1 MKKIF
6 LMASLLLAVSIIT
19 SQTRKD
25 YPIQPVPFTQV
36 HITDGFWFD
45 RMETNRTVTIPYAI
59 KMNETTGRVTNLEI
73 AAGLQTGEYCTRY
86 PFDDTD
92 IYKVIEGAS
101 YSLMLKPDKELEKKL
116 DELIDIIAKA
126 QEPDG
131 YIYSART
138 SKSEKM
144 NRSIGTE
151 RWSNLQWSHELYN
164 AGHMFEAA
172 VAHFMATNKKSFLTI
187 ALKCADLLV
196 KDFGPGKVLLPPG
209 HQEIELGLV
218 KLYRLTGEEKYLNLA
233 KYFLDIRGKGKE
245 LTGRESWGEYSQDHK
260 PVIDQDE
267 AVGHAVRA
275 AYMYS
280 AIADVA
286 ALTGDESYVIALD
299 KIWDNVVSK
308 KIYLTGGL
316 GATGSWEGFGPNYD
330 LPNASAYNETCASI
344 ANVYWNHRMF
354 LLKGDGKYIDIL
366 ERTLY
371 NALLSGISISGDKFF
386 YPNPLESFGTHE
398 RSNWFECACCPGN
411 VTRFIASVANYIYA
425 VRDKEIFVN
434 LFTNN
439 LSNLKID
446 NDDVI
451 LNQKT
456 KYPWEGRIVLNVNL
470 KKQTKD
476 FSINLR
482 IPGWAQDEVVAS
494 DLYNFIDKPKK
505 QISILVNGKPYE
517 FNIEKGYAKINRT
530 WKNNDKIELIL
541 PMEVKRIAANNNV
554 EADRGRIAL
563 QRGPLVYCAE
573 GIDNNDY
580 TRNILIGNDTKFST
594 KFHYNLLN
602 GVEVITAK
610 ASGVKLA
617 DDKKLLIKK
626 KQNFM
631 AIPYYAWAHR
641 GKTEMSVWI
650 ANDETV
656 VQPLFGSDLL
666 TNAKITSS
674 AGKNPEVIADRLEPK
689 NSIDHSFPFF
699 HWWPNKGTTEW
710 VQIDFQK
717 PEEISQMDIY
727 WFDDTGIGECR
738 IPSSWKLFYK
748 DGDKW
753 RDVYTVDK
761 YGVDKDKYNSVI
773 FETVRT
779 KSLKIEIHSQTNSAG
794 GIHEIKIK

>member
-1 MKKIF
+1 MKKNLLII
-6 LMASLLLAVSIIT
+6 LLLIGHFVLLA
-19 SQTRKD
+19 QPRKD

-36 HITDGFWFD
+36 HINDGFWFD

-73 AAGLQTGEYCTRY
+73 AAGLKTGEYCTRY

-116 DELIDIIAKA
+116 DELIDVIAKA

-144 NRSIGTE
+144 KRSIGPE
-151 RWSNLQWSHELYN
+151 RWVNLQWSHELYN

-172 VAHFMATNKKSFLTI
+172 VAHYLATNKKSFLNV

-196 KDFGPGKVLLPPG
+196 KDFGPGRVQLPPG
-209 HQEIELGLV
+209 HQEVELGLV

-233 KYFLDIRGKGKE
+233 KYFLDIRGRGKE

-260 PVIDQDE
+260 PIIEQDE

-275 AYMYS
+275 GYMYS

-286 ALTGDESYVIALD
+286 ALTGDKSYINALD

-308 KIYLTGGL
+308 KLYLTGGL

-354 LLKGDGKYIDIL
+354 LLKGEGKYIDVL

-425 VRDKEIFVN
+425 VNQNEVFVN
-434 LFTNN
+434 LYTNN
-439 LSNLKID
+439 KVNLKVGD
-446 NDDVI
+446 NEVV
-451 LNQKT
+451 LTQKT
-456 KYPWEGRIVLNVNL
+456 NYPWGGKIAFTVNL
-470 KKQTKD
+470 KKQSRD

-482 IPGWAQDEVVAS
+482 IPGWAYDEVVAS
-494 DLYNFIDKPKK
+494 DLYQFIDKPKSK
-505 QISILVNGKPYE
+505 ISILINGKQIEY
-517 FNIEKGYAKINRT
+517 NVEKGFAKISRT
-530 WKNNDKIELIL
+530 WNDKDVIELIL
-541 PMEVKRIAANNNV
+541 PMEVKRIIAHLNV

-573 GIDNNDY
+573 GIDNNGY
-580 TRNILIGNDTKFST
+580 VRNILLTGNQNFKTEFK
-594 KFHYNLLN
+594 KEIL
-602 GVEVITAK
+602 GGIEVITGK
-610 ASGVKLA
+610 AYGVKSS
-617 DDKKLLIKK
+617 DKNILTKEE
-626 KQNFM
+626 QNFF

-650 ANDETV
+650 ASDEQV
-656 VQPLFGSDLL
+656 VRPLHGSDLL
-666 TNAKITSS
+666 THAKISSS

-689 NSIDHSFPFF
+689 NSIDHTFPFF

-717 PEEISQMDIY
+717 PEEISQMEIY

-738 IPSSWKLFYK
+738 IPASWKLFYK
-748 DGDKW
+748 EGDKW
-753 RDVYTVDK
+753 QEVYTVDK
-761 YGVDKDKYNSVI
+761 YGVEKDKYNSII

-779 KSLKIEIHSQTNSAG
+779 NSLKIEVQSQPEFAG

>member
-1 MKKIF
+1 MKKLILF
-6 LMASLLLAVSIIT
+6 ALLLLSVSVIT

-73 AAGLQTGEYCTRY
+73 AAGLKTGEYCTRY

-138 SKSEKM
+138 GKSDKLKGW
-144 NRSIGTE
+144 IGQE
-151 RWSNLQWSHELYN
+151 RWSNLQSSHELYN

-196 KDFGPGKVLLPPG
+196 KDFGPGKVQLPPG
-209 HQEIELGLV
+209 HQEVELGLV

-233 KYFLDIRGKGKE
+233 KYFLDIRGRGKE

-260 PVIDQDE
+260 PIIEQDE

-275 AYMYS
+275 GYMYS

-286 ALTGDESYVIALD
+286 ALTGDESYIKALD
-299 KIWDNVVSK
+299 KIWNNVVSK
-308 KIYLTGGL
+308 KLYLTGGL

-354 LLKGDGKYIDIL
+354 LLKGEGKYIDIL

-398 RSNWFECACCPGN
+398 RSAWFECACCPGN

-425 VRDKEIFVN
+425 VNQKEVFVN
-434 LFTNN
+434 LYTNN
-439 LSNLKID
+439 NVNLKVG
-446 NDDVI
+446 DDEVV

-456 KYPWEGRIVLNVNL
+456 NYPWEGKVLLAVNL
-470 KKQTKD
+470 NKPSKD

-482 IPGWAQDEVVAS
+482 IPGWARDEVVAS
-494 DLYNFIDKPKK
+494 DLYQFVDKPKSK
-505 QISILVNGKPYE
+505 ISILVNGKRID
-517 FNIEKGYAKINRT
+517 FNIQNGFAKISRK
-530 WKNNDKIELIL
+530 WKDKDVIELVL
-541 PMEVKRIAANNNV
+541 PMEVKRIVANNNV

-573 GIDNNDY
+573 GIDNNGY
-580 TRNILIGNDTKFST
+580 ARNILLSGNTKFNT
-594 KFHYNLLN
+594 KFKKNLLA
-602 GVEVITAK
+602 GVEVITGK
-610 ASGVKLA
+610 AYGVKSS
-617 DDKKLLIKK
+617 DKNILTKEE
-626 KQNFM
+626 QNFT

-650 ANDETV
+650 ANDEKAV
-656 VQPLFGSDLL
+656 RPLYGSDLL
-666 TNAKITSS
+666 SHAKISS
-674 AGKNPEVIADRLEPK
+674 SSGKNPEVVADRLEPK
-689 NSIDHSFPFF
+689 NSIDHSFPYF
-699 HWWPNKGTTEW
+699 HWWPNKGTTES

-717 PEEISQMDIY
+717 PEEISQVEVY

-738 IPSSWKLFYK
+738 VPSSWKVFYK
-748 DGDKW
+748 EGDKYKE
-753 RDVYTVDK
+753 VYTVDK
-761 YGVDKDKYNSVI
+761 YGVEKDKYNSVI

-779 KSLKIEIHSQTNSAG
+779 KSLKVEIHSQPDFAG